1 MVATPV
7 RRVVLAATQVQID
20 WTNLKPYRLFGLF
33 WSRVYD
39 RLHVCIRFSV
49 ECGCL
54 RLARGGE
61 LIQWSSWC
69 RYLDVY
75 FCYCWQVFFDHSKYQ
90 FFASFIAIFSKV
102 GRFASEEV
110 VLNFLRAK
118 CLSVS
123 WQSCPLLAWD
133 KRSLEFTVT
142 RSFMKLFQTGSVAV
156 VSDCQ
161 HSFYFLPI
169 TCQIDIRTHNFFYR
183 NLLLTITVFAHYLVR
198 NLK

>member
-1 MVATPV
+1 VLICSILCYSPAPENLCFRSMVATPV

-61 LIQWSSWC
+61 LIQWSSRC

-118 CLSVS
+118 CLSV
-123 WQSCPLLAWD
+123 LLWCWIM
-133 KRSLEFTVT
+133 
-142 RSFMKLFQTGSVAV
+142 SFA
-156 VSDCQ
+156 C
-161 HSFYFLPI
+161 
-169 TCQIDIRTHNFFYR
+169 
-183 NLLLTITVFAHYLVR
+183 VR
-198 NLK
+198 